1 MDKFLK
7 NDLVNILAEP
17 NTVVVT
23 TGIVSGNS
31 IEVHFKKEAKLESYL
46 YQGDTMKRD
55 QDIKKLVKLLK
66 EKI

>member
-17 NTVVVT
+17 NNVVVT

-31 IEVHFKKEAKLESYL
+31 IEVHFKKEANLESYL

-66 EKI
+66 EKV

>member
-17 NTVVVT
+17 NNVVIT

-66 EKI
+66 EKV